1 MGNRQQIII
10 ADVFFLFFRERAEQ
24 NNQLVLSKQV
34 NHI

>member
-1 MGNRQQIII
+1 MCNRQQIII
-10 ADVFFLFFRERAEQ
+10 ADVFFFFRERAEQ